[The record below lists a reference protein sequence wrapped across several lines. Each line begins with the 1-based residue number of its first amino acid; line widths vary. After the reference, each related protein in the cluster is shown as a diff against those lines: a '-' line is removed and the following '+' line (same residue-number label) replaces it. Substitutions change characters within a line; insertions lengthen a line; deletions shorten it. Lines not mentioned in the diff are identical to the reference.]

1 MANYLKRYAEAEI
14 ERALASSGAVLIA
27 GPKFCG
33 KTTTAMQFAKSAISL
48 NTAASIGL
56 AKMEPG
62 NMLQGDVPRVIDEW
76 QTVPDIWNEVRAKVD
91 QVGKF
96 GQFILTGSSTPA
108 DKTQIHHSGAGRIT
122 TVKMLPMSL
131 SESQDSKKTV
141 SLTEL
146 FTNQNAKVFDMN
158 EGHQLS
164 DTAFF
169 VCRGGWPLSL
179 NSNRKVALDVT
190 KNYYKGLFNFEY
202 SENEKFRNKKPEILQ
217 MVLRSYARNIST
229 EASIQTIIADVTAS
243 NRRTMS
249 ANTFEDYMDA
259 LRDLFI
265 IEDIEAWN
273 PNLRSKTVVRTT
285 PTRHFV
291 DPSIACAALKISP
304 AMLMRDLNSFG
315 LLFED
320 MVVRDLKAYVST
332 LGGSVMHYRD
342 SRGLECDA
350 VVVLDDGRWALVE
363 VKLGGDD
370 LVNEGASH
378 LLKMQRDIAEGN
390 GPEFMMVVTATGPAY
405 RRPDGVLVVPLNCL
419 TE

>member
-48 NTAASIGL
+48 NTAATIGL

-62 NMLQGDVPRVIDEW
+62 NMLQGDAPRVIDEW

-202 SENEKFRNKKPEILQ
+202 SENEKFRNKKPELLQ

-370 LVNEGASH
+370 LVNEGAAH

-390 GPEFMMVVTATGPAY
+390 GPEFMMVITATGPAY

-419 TE
+419 TA

>member
-48 NTAASIGL
+48 NTAATIGL

-164 DTAFF
+164 DSAFF

-370 LVNEGASH
+370 LVNEGAAH

-390 GPEFMMVVTATGPAY
+390 GPEFMMVITATGPAY

-419 TE
+419 TA

>member
-62 NMLQGDVPRVIDEW
+62 NMLQGDAPRVIDEW

-202 SENEKFRNKKPEILQ
+202 SENEKFRNKKPELLQ

-370 LVNEGASH
+370 LVNEGAAH

-390 GPEFMMVVTATGPAY
+390 GPEFMMVITATGPAY

-419 TE
+419 TA